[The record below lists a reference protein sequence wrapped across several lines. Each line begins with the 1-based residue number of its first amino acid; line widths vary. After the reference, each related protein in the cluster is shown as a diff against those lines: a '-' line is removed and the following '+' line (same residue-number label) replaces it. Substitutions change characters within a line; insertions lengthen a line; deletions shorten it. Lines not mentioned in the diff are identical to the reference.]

1 MNSST
6 CDRGISGG
14 PAITRDA
21 TDAPSRQPPLS
32 IDAIAA
38 VEPRPRVLPLE
49 GVRNFRDLG
58 GYPTLGGRRVRWRQL
73 FRAASLGSLTSA
85 DHATLE
91 ALGLRLICDLRS
103 TDERAKEPV
112 RWLGD
117 APPRLLQRDYPL
129 DLELLSA
136 ALGREDIDLPNARA
150 AFRAFY
156 ETLPSRF
163 AESYRELFAALRAGE
178 APVVFN
184 CSAGKDRTG
193 IGAALL
199 LAALDVPREQIL
211 EDYLLSN
218 QHYRPGPGAAQAMSG
233 RHGAW
238 LTRLRPEI
246 LQLMLTVDGSYLE
259 AAFAAIEREHGSV
272 PGFFEVVLGVDRDGL
287 AELRE
292 RYTEP

>member
-1 MNSST
+1 MTSPT
-6 CDRGISGG
+6 TDRAVRGE
-14 PAITRDA
+14 PASVRDA
-21 TDAPSRQPPLS
+21 GAPW
-32 IDAIAA
+32 
-38 VEPRPRVLPLE
+38 PRVLPLE

-73 FRAASLGSLTSA
+73 FRGASLGSLTSA

-91 ALGLRLICDLRS
+91 ALGLRVILDLRA

-112 RWLGD
+112 RWQGD
-117 APPRLLQRDYPL
+117 APPRLLHRDYLL

-136 ALGREDIDLPNARA
+136 ALGREDTDVPAARA

-156 ETLPSRF
+156 ETLPLRF
-163 AESYRELFAALRAGE
+163 AESYRELFATLRAGE
-178 APVVFN
+178 APLAFN

-193 IGAALL
+193 LGAALL

-218 QHYRPGPGAAQAMSG
+218 EHYRPGPGAALAMSG

-238 LTRLRPEI
+238 LMRLRPEM
-246 LQLMLTVDGSYLE
+246 LQMMLTVDGSYLE
-259 AAFAAIEREHGSV
+259 AAFAAIERDHGSV
-272 PGFFEVVLGVDRDGL
+272 LRFLDVALGVDRHGL